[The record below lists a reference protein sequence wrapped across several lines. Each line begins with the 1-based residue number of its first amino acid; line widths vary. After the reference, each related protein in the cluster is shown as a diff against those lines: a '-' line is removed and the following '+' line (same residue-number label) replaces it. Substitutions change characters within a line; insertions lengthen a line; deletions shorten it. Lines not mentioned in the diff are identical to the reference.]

1 MARRQDMIARSIT
14 YSILRSDQQQKS
26 VLARI
31 PAFFYVYWLI
41 FECVREDLFKA
52 LRGVWQVD
60 EHEYRKSFGLDD
72 KAAAKLS
79 PMGTFR
85 PLSHELQILILHRRH
100 GLQRLDLLYHD

>member
-1 MARRQDMIARSIT
+1 MIARSIT

-31 PAFFYVYWLI
+31 PAFFYVYWLT

-52 LRGVWQVD
+52 LRGIWQVD
-60 EHEYRKSFGLDD
+60 EDEYRKSFGADD

-79 PMGTFR
+79 PMGMFSW
-85 PLSHELQILILHRRH
+85 LSHESHILILPRRH
-100 GLQRLDLLYHD
+100 GLQRLDFLYHN